1 MHCARRG
8 SADLVD
14 LRHAN
19 RFLSIRGIPS
29 VNKDIVIRP
38 EIEADRDAITQVTQE
53 AFRTLKVSNQ
63 TEHFIIN
70 ALRDAGVLTVS
81 LVAEADGQVV
91 GHIAFSP
98 VVMSDS
104 SPNWY
109 GLGPVSVLPEH
120 QRQGIGSSL
129 IEQGLSQLKSLNTHG
144 CCVVGHPEYYPRFG
158 FKNTNNLT
166 LEGVPPEAFFVLTF
180 DSDEPKGTVQ
190 FHHAFMAQG

>member
-1 MHCARRG
+1 M
-8 SADLVD
+8 
-14 LRHAN
+14 
-19 RFLSIRGIPS
+19 
-29 VNKDIVIRP
+29 NKDIVIRP

-129 IEQGLSQLKSLNTHG
+129 IEQGLSQLKALGAHG